1 MQQKYSI
8 HSCLRKRILCI
19 SMHRFCTFGLSKYIK
34 MKKIYLFFAILA
46 MTVFNQV
53 ILAQQSF
60 FSDIKS
66 SDIRN
71 NTLTRAIVPNAFR
84 LVRADLRALKSFLWA
99 LPNEQSVRYQ
109 RNSAPILTLPLPDG
123 TTGRFRVWESSIQ
136 EPGLQ
141 AQFPDIRTFNGQGID
156 DPRATIRF
164 DLTLRGFHAQV
175 LTPENTWYI
184 DPYAVGN
191 TEDYISYFRRNN
203 HRPTFFHCD
212 VNEES
217 LAARPTNVQAPCRGT
232 DLRTYRL
239 AVACTGEYAQAPGI
253 AAGTNAAILHSA
265 IVTSVNRVVGVY
277 EVELAVRLVLVANN
291 NLIEYLNAST
301 DPFTGNNNANTLI
314 NESQTVIG
322 SNIGLANFDIG
333 HTFSTGGGG
342 LAGLGVVCNNSSKAR
357 GITGSPNPTGDG
369 YDIDYVAHEMGHQFG
384 GNHPMNGCGSSPNT
398 TKYEPGS
405 GTTIM
410 AYAGICGAQDIQ
422 PNSDPTFHAISFDE
436 ISNYL
441 AAGGGSCG
449 VSTPTGN
456 TLPVIDPLPFTT
468 LSLPPN
474 TPFTLTGSATDA
486 NGDALSYCWEQWDL
500 GNPGAGWNVGLT
512 AGAGNTAPL
521 FKSRLPKTTGSRT
534 FPDIAVILANYPTN
548 PAATMGG
555 LKGEILSPVERSMK
569 FKLTVRDNRAAGG
582 GVVSAGS
589 GGCQTAATLQLNVV
603 GTTPFTVTTPNGG
616 ETWGGGTSQTITWNV
631 SGTSS
636 APINTPT
643 VKITLSTDGGRTYP
657 ITVLASTTNDG
668 TETITV
674 PNNATTQAR
683 IRVEAINNVF
693 FDISNANF
701 TITAAVA
708 GFAFD
713 NPATTNTTC
722 GSAASASV
730 SLGTVSLA
738 GFTTPINLSASG
750 NPAGTTV
757 TFSSNPV
764 TPGNSTTVTLNGVN
778 TLSPGNYTITITGV
792 AGSSTQ
798 TRNLTFNV
806 TPSTPP
812 SVTTQPTDVSICSGN
827 NATFTAASGTAGVT
841 YQWQV
846 STDGGTTYTNIA
858 GANNASY
865 TVAGTTTAQN
875 NYKYRVLIATQCASV
890 TSNAATLSVTVA
902 ASFSAQ
908 PTNVTVCSGSNVN
921 FSATASGTNL
931 TYQWQ
936 VSTDGGTTFTNIA
949 GATSSS
955 LSLSNVSVTL
965 NNNRYRLVITVS
977 GGACPGS
984 LNSNIATLV
993 VNALPTV
1000 TANSSASSVC
1010 TGTAVTLTAGGANTY
1025 SWAPGNQNGSSITIT
1040 PTVNPTNPGAPVVN
1054 TYTVTGSTTAGCTGT
1069 ASVNVTTNPQPTVTL
1084 TANPA
1089 VTALFPGLSTTL
1101 TAQVTPT
1108 STSTIYQWYQNG
1120 TPISGAN
1127 TSSYTVSV
1135 DQLGTYRVVVS
1146 IGTCN
1151 ATSSNLSITDSL
1163 NTSLF
1168 IFPNPNR
1175 GLFQV
1180 RYNDKLNGVS
1190 NPRTLT
1196 IYDGKGARVYKQAF
1210 NVNTPFGKMEVDLRH
1225 VASGIYFVELT
1236 DAAGERLKAGKV
1248 IISQ

>member
-1 MQQKYSI
+1 
-8 HSCLRKRILCI
+8 
-19 SMHRFCTFGLSKYIK
+19 
-34 MKKIYLFFAILA
+34 MKKIYLFFALLA
-46 MTVFNQV
+46 LTMVNQV
-53 ILAQQSF
+53 TLAQQSF

-71 NTLTRAIVPNAFR
+71 NTLTRTIVPNEYR
-84 LVRADLRALKSFLWA
+84 LVRANLGTLKSFLWA
-99 LPNEQSVRYQ
+99 LPNEQAVIYQ
-109 RNSAPILTLPLPDG
+109 RSNAPVLTLPLPDG
-123 TTGRFRVWESSIQ
+123 TFGRFRVWESSIQ
-136 EPGLQ
+136 EPGLE

-191 TEDYISYFRRNN
+191 TEDYISYFRRHN

-217 LAARPTNVQAPCRGT
+217 LVSRPTNVQAPCRGT
-232 DLRTYRL
+232 DLKTYRL

-277 EVELAVRLVLVANN
+277 EVELAIRLVLVANN
-291 NLIEYLNAST
+291 NLIEYLSAST

-314 NESQTVIG
+314 NESQTVINA
-322 SNIGLANFDIG
+322 NIGAANYDIG

-357 GITGSPNPTGDG
+357 GITGSSNPTGDG

-384 GNHPMNGCGSSPNT
+384 GNHPMNGCGSSPNN

-410 AYAGICGAQDIQ
+410 AYAGICGTQDIQ

-436 ISNYL
+436 ISNFL
-441 AAGGGSCG
+441 AAGGASCG

-456 TLPVIDPLPFTT
+456 TLPVIDPLPFST
-468 LSLPPN
+468 LSIPPN

-500 GNPGAGWNVGLT
+500 GNPGASWNVGLT

-582 GVVSAGS
+582 GIVSAGS

-603 GTTPFTVTTPNGG
+603 GSTPFTVSAPNGG
-616 ETWGGGTSQTITWNV
+616 ETWGGGTAQTITWNV
-631 SGTSS
+631 SGTSN
-636 APINTPT
+636 APINTST
-643 VKITLSTDGGRTYP
+643 VKITLSTNGGQTYP
-657 ITVLASTTNDG
+657 ITVLASTANDG

-713 NPATTNTTC
+713 NPATTNTAC
-722 GSAASASV
+722 GSATAASV

-757 TFSSNPV
+757 SFSSNPV

-798 TRNLTFNV
+798 TRTLTFNI

-812 SVTTQPTDVSICSGN
+812 SVTTQPADVSICSGN
-827 NATFTAASGTAGVT
+827 NATFTASSGTAGVS

-846 STDGGTTYTNIA
+846 STDGGTTYTNIT
-858 GANNASY
+858 GANNPSY
-865 TVAGTTTAQN
+865 TVTGTTTAQN
-875 NYKYRVLIATQCASV
+875 NYKYRVLISTQCASV
-890 TSNAATLSVTVA
+890 TSNTATLSVTVA

-908 PTNVTVCSGSNVN
+908 PSNVTVCSGSNVN

-936 VSTDGGTTFTNIA
+936 VSTDGGTIFTNIP
-949 GATSSS
+949 GATSNS
-955 LSLSNVSVTL
+955 LNLNNVSVAL
-965 NNNRYRLVITVS
+965 NNNRYRLVITVT

-984 LNSNIATLV
+984 LNSTIATLV

-1000 TANSSASSVC
+1000 TANSSASAVC
-1010 TGTAVTLTAGGANTY
+1010 TGTAVTLTAVGANTY
-1025 SWAPGNQNGSSITIT
+1025 SWAPGNQTGSSISIT
-1040 PTVNPTNPGAPVVN
+1040 PTVNPNNPGAPVVN

-1069 ASVNVTTNPQPTVTL
+1069 ASVNVTTNPQPSVIL

-1108 STSTIYQWYQNG
+1108 STSTVYQWYQNG
-1120 TPISGAN
+1120 TAISGAN
-1127 TSSYTVSV
+1127 TSNYTVSV
-1135 DQLGTYRVVVS
+1135 DQLGTYSVSVS
-1146 IGTCN
+1146 IGNCS
-1151 ATSSNLSITDSL
+1151 ATSNNLSITDSL

-1196 IYDGKGARVYKQAF
+1196 IYDSKGARVYKQTF

-1248 IISQ
+1248 IISH

>member
-1 MQQKYSI
+1 
-8 HSCLRKRILCI
+8 
-19 SMHRFCTFGLSKYIK
+19 
-34 MKKIYLFFAILA
+34 MKKIYLSLALFMLA
-46 MTVFNQV
+46 MTSLNQ
-53 ILAQQSF
+53 LSQAQQSF
-60 FSDIKS
+60 FRDIKS
-66 SDIRN
+66 SDIQN
-71 NTLTRAIVPNAFR
+71 NTLTRAIVPNEFR
-84 LVRADLRALKSFLWA
+84 LVRADLASLKSFLWA
-99 LPNEQSVRYQ
+99 LPKEQTILFN
-109 RNSAPILTLPLPDG
+109 RNSAPILSLPLPDG
-123 TTGRFRVWESSIQ
+123 RTGRFRVWESSIQ
-136 EPGLQ
+136 EAGLE

-175 LTPENTWYI
+175 LTPENTWYM
-184 DPYAVGN
+184 DPYAIGN
-191 TEDYISYFRRNN
+191 TEDYISYFRRHN
-203 HRPTFFHCD
+203 HRPSFFHCD

-232 DLRTYRL
+232 NLKTYRL

-265 IVTSVNRVVGVY
+265 IVTTVNRVVGVY
-277 EVELAVRLVLVANN
+277 EVELAIRLVLVANN
-291 NLIEYLNAST
+291 NLIEYLQAST
-301 DPFTGNNNANTLI
+301 DPFNGNNNANTLI
-314 NESQTVIG
+314 TESQTVITN
-322 SNIGLANFDIG
+322 NIGSGNFDIG

-342 LAGLGVVCNNSSKAR
+342 LAGLGVVCNNGSKAR

-384 GNHPMNGCGSSPNT
+384 GNHPMNGCGSSPIT
-398 TKYEPGS
+398 TSYEPGS

-410 AYAGICGAQDIQ
+410 AYAGICGTQDIQ

-436 ISNYL
+436 ISNFL
-441 AAGGGSCG
+441 VAGGASCG

-456 TLPVIDPLPFTT
+456 TLPVIDPLPFTS
-468 LSLPPN
+468 LSIPPN
-474 TPFTLTGSATDA
+474 TPFILTGSATDA

-500 GNPGAGWNVGLT
+500 GNPGASWNIGLT

-555 LKGEILSPVERSMK
+555 LKGEILSPVERAMK

-589 GGCQTAATLQLNVV
+589 GGCQTASTLQLNVV
-603 GTTPFTVTTPNGG
+603 GTTPFTVTAPNGG
-616 ETWGGGTSQTITWNV
+616 ETWGGGTSQTINWNV

-636 APINTPT
+636 APISTAT
-643 VKITLSTDGGRTYP
+643 VKITLSTDGGQTYP
-657 ITVLASTTNDG
+657 ITILASTANDG
-668 TETITV
+668 TETISV

-713 NPATTNTTC
+713 NPATTNTAC

-730 SLGTVSLA
+730 SLSTISLA
-738 GFTTPINLSASG
+738 GFATPINLSASG

-764 TPGNSTTVTLNGVN
+764 TPGNSTTVTLSGVN
-778 TLSPGNYTITITGV
+778 TLTPGNYTITVTGV

-798 TRNLTFNV
+798 TRNLTFSV

-812 SVTTQPTDVSICSGN
+812 SITTQPSDISICSGN
-827 NATFTAASGTAGVT
+827 NATFTSASSATGVT

-846 STDGGTTYTNIA
+846 STDGGTTYTNIS
-858 GANNASY
+858 GANNPSY
-865 TVAGTTTAQN
+865 TVTGTTTVQN

-908 PTNVTVCSGSNVN
+908 PNNVTVCSGSNVN
-921 FSATASGTNL
+921 FSATAAGTNL

-936 VSTDGGTTFTNIA
+936 ISNDGGTTFTNIA

-955 LSLSNVSVTL
+955 LSLNNVSVAL
-965 NNNRYRLVITVS
+965 NNNRYRLVITVT

-993 VNALPTV
+993 VNTLPTV

-1025 SWAPGNQNGSSITIT
+1025 SWAPGNQIGSSITIT

-1069 ASVNVTTNPQPTVTL
+1069 ATVNVTTNPQPTVTL

-1108 STSTIYQWYQNG
+1108 STSTVYQWYQNG
-1120 TPISGAN
+1120 AAISGAT
-1127 TSSYTVSV
+1127 TSSYNVSI
-1135 DQLGTYRVVVS
+1135 DQLGTYSVTVS
-1146 IGTCN
+1146 IGNCN
-1151 ATSSNLSITDSL
+1151 ATSSNLTITDSL

-1196 IYDGKGARVYKQAF
+1196 IYDSKGARVYKQVF
-1210 NVNTPFGKMEVDLRH
+1210 NVNTPFGRMDVDLRH